1 MTEILVKK
9 ENGRL
14 ENFDIKKLKRSL
26 KNSGADS
33 VTTEK
38 ICNEII
44 ERVSNG
50 LSTSEIYNI
59 TRKLL
64 KKYSDRKV
72 FLRYNLPS
80 AISKMGPE
88 GFAFEK
94 FIGEVFE
101 SYGYSPV
108 YVGKKIA
115 GKCIKNHEMD
125 IVAFR
130 DNEHVTAE
138 LKFHNSRS
146 KKTDLRVALYMKA
159 RFEDIE
165 SAGYYGDKIPKQMII
180 TNTKFTTN
188 AKNYSSCAGLEA
200 LS

>member
-1 MTEILVKK
+1 MKEVLVKK
-9 ENGRL
+9 ENGKL
-14 ENFDIKKLKRSL
+14 ENFDIKKLERSL
-26 KNSGADS
+26 KNSGADRKTS
-33 VTTEK
+33 EK
-38 ICNEII
+38 ICTEIK
-44 ERVSNG
+44 EKVLNG
-50 LSTSEIYNI
+50 FDTSEIYNL
-59 TRKLL
+59 TRSLL
-64 KKYSDRKV
+64 KKYSDKKV

-88 GFAFEK
+88 GFAFEV
-94 FIGEVFE
+94 FIGEVFKA
-101 SYGYSPV
+101 YRYSPV

-125 IVAFR
+125 IVAFKN
-130 DNEHVTAE
+130 NEHITAE

-159 RFEDIE
+159 RFLDIE
-165 SAGYYGDKIPKQMII
+165 STGYYGEKKARQMII

-188 AKNYSSCAGLEA
+188 AKKYSKCAGIEV